1 MKTPAIIFSGL
12 SMALL
17 CGCDSK
23 EEQRRERAIERNAD
37 ALEDA
42 ADATRER
49 GEKKAD
55 AIERSDP
62 GPNAASTER
71 AADATR
77 DAAEGKADALEDAAK
92 ATRDDK

>member
-1 MKTPAIIFSGL
+1 MVC
-12 SMALL
+12 L
-17 CGCDSK
+17 CACDSK
-23 EEQRRERAIERNAD
+23 EEQRRERALERKAD

-42 ADATRER
+42 AAATRDR

-62 GPNAASTER
+62 GLNSAPTER

-77 DAAEGKADALEDAAK
+77 TDAEIKADALEDAAK
-92 ATRDDK
+92 ATREKK